1 MRLTSK
7 ARQEAIWFINLSN
20 EQRQAVLAKCTPQQR
35 SILSRNIQLYQ
46 QERPQVQANE
56 KGNRLMRS
64 GEELQKL
71 GKGLF
76 QIGLGITTIMV
87 IIVLVVL
94 MAGCV
99 FLMLASHSMVMLPM
113 LI

>member
-1 MRLTSK
+1 
-7 ARQEAIWFINLSN
+7 
-20 EQRQAVLAKCTPQQR
+20 
-35 SILSRNIQLYQ
+35 
-46 QERPQVQANE
+46 
-56 KGNRLMRS
+56 MRS